1 MRGYEVRVTKQSLA
15 QMSAIAHYIA
25 HDLMAPEAANRLLD
39 RFETEMMKLSDFPK
53 QHALIEEEPWRSKGI
68 RHIVVKNFLIYYWV
82 DDEHHR
88 VQVTAVIYY
97 RRDQI
102 RQLDEMDME

>member
-1 MRGYEVRVTKQSLA
+1 MRGYEVRVTRQALA

-53 QHALIEEEPWRSKGI
+53 QHALGI

>member
-1 MRGYEVRVTKQSLA
+1 MRGYEVRVTKQALA

-88 VQVTAVIYY
+88 VQVTTVIYY